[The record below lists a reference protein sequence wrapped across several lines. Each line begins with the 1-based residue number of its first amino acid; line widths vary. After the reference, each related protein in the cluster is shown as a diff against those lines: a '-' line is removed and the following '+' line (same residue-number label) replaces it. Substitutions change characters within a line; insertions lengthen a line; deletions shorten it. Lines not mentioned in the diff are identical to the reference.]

1 MKTSLPVRFGLVASL
16 ALAPALAFSADAASV
31 QSCMESFAAQ
41 HFADSKVSFVVQ
53 GDTGL
58 LMPLAANSGTRQ
70 VQLVASERS
79 SGRVLATA
87 TCAVRERAKS
97 GRVIVLSPL

>member
-16 ALAPALAFSADAASV
+16 AFAPALAFSADVASV
-31 QSCMESFAAQ
+31 QGCMDSFAAQ
-41 HFADSKVSFVVQ
+41 HFPDSKVSFVVQ
-53 GDTGL
+53 GDTSL
-58 LMPLAANSGTRQ
+58 LMPLAANGGTRQ
-70 VQLVASERS
+70 VQLVASDRS

-87 TCAVRERAKS
+87 TCAVRDSAKT